1 MAVVQI
7 KVGVLVSV
15 PELVGDEEVEILL
28 GSGKGLD
35 SNESVWLVRSGHMY
49 KHQVN

>member
-1 MAVVQI
+1 MVQI

-15 PELVGDEEVEILL
+15 SELVGDEEVEMLL

-35 SNESVWLVRSGHMY
+35 STERIRPYV
-49 KHQVN
+49 